1 MLQSIGTEFSSNT
14 HLEVDEG
21 DRSLASVVWNG
32 SAVFACASEGGKLE
46 FIFDLDT
53 HQYFYAAIYSDSLP
67 TPSPH
72 YYVSPVLLCCDP
84 SCCPLIASDRYA
96 ILQKLTSDCQR
107 LFFAPI
113 RGL

>member
-32 SAVFACASEGGKLE
+32 SPVFACASEGGKLE

-53 HQYFYAAIYSDSLP
+53 HQYFYAAIYSDSLRTP
-67 TPSPH
+67 TPTTTCH
-72 YYVSPVLLCCDP
+72 LFCCVVIP
-84 SCCPLIASDRYA
+84 PAALEQHPTVA
-96 ILQKLTSDCQR
+96 
-107 LFFAPI
+107 
-113 RGL
+113 